1 MTSPAPQPAPLR
13 PGQRAALALLAKPG
27 AYATWSFLGAFVRRG
42 KRPPVKLNGRT
53 FWSLAYRRL
62 TVGKLLKR
70 AVMGF
75 RITPAG
81 RAALRAGSREGG
93 RGRRR

>member
-1 MTSPAPQPAPLR
+1 MTSHAPQPAPLR
-13 PGQRAALALLAKPG
+13 PGQRAAKPAKALSPQQREYLEFLAKPG
-27 AYATWSFLGAFVRRG
+27 AKVTYGNADKRTILSLVRRG
-42 KRPPVKLNGRT
+42 
-53 FWSLAYRRL
+53 LAAWP
-62 TVGKLLKR
+62 KQHISKP
-70 AVMGF
+70 F